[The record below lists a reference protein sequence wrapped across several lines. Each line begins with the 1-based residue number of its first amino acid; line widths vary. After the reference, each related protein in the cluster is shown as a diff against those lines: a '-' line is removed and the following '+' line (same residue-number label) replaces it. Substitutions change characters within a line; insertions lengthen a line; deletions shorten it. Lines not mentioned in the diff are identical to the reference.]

1 MKNHYAIFSQP
12 PEENSL
18 VLNPTKG
25 CSYNKCAFCAL
36 YKDRKFRV
44 LDLKEMQEQVDRIPG
59 DMTDQINRIFLGEG
73 NALAAETTYLKK
85 LLAILTKRFPNLQG
99 VSLYGTAQTIA
110 KKAPRELTTLRK
122 AGIDVIH
129 MGMETGSIPMLKLLK
144 KGASRKAMI
153 DSGAK
158 VKKSG
163 IRLSVSVLIG
173 AGGHHS
179 RRIHVTETAAVLN
192 IIQPQIITVRT
203 LLLIPGTP
211 LFDSPN
217 WGTHSHPTPIE
228 TMIELRQMV
237 SALELH
243 ETFFTSRHTS
253 NSIQISGRLPEKK
266 PEILSTLEQAL
277 NNPSEQF
284 FETKYFYDG
293 S

>member
-1 MKNHYAIFSQP
+1 MFSQP
-12 PEENSL
+12 PEDDCL
-18 VLNPTKG
+18 VLNPTEG

-36 YKDRKFRV
+36 YKDKKFRV
-44 LDLKEMQEQVDRIPG
+44 LDLKEMQEIVDRIPE
-59 DMTDQINRIFLGEG
+59 DMSEQVSRIFLGEG
-73 NALAAETTYLKK
+73 NALAAETAYLKK
-85 LLAILTKRFPNLQG
+85 LLAILKKRFPNLDG
-99 VSLYGTAQTIA
+99 VSLFGTAQTIG
-110 KKAPRELTTLRK
+110 KKTPRELTALKR
-122 AGIDVIH
+122 AGLDVIH
-129 MGMETGSIPMLKLLK
+129 MGMETGSIPMLKLLR
-144 KGASRKAMI
+144 KGAGRKTMI

-158 VKKSG
+158 VQKSG

-203 LLLIPGTP
+203 LILIPGTS

-228 TMIELRQMV
+228 SIIELKQMV
-237 SALELH
+237 SALEQQ
-243 ETFFTSRHTS
+243 ETFFTTRHQS
-253 NSIQISGRLPEKK
+253 NSIQISGRLPGKKRELLTILEK
-266 PEILSTLEQAL
+266 AL
-277 NNPSEQF
+277 NNPSEKF